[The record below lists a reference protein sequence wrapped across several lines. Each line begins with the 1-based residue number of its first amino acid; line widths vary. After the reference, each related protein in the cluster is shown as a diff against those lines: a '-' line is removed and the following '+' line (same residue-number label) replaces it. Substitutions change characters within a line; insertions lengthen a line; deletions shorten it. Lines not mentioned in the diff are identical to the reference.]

1 MQKLKDSSC
10 LGNIIKYNFWK
21 LYSMSTERMIEYLYA
36 KVKRFLYN
44 NNKYSISIERMIEY
58 LYAKVKRFF
67 YNNNNLTRK
76 DNNNLRQSNRSST
89 KYNAKKK
96 TLQR

>member
-1 MQKLKDSSC
+1 
-10 LGNIIKYNFWK
+10 
-21 LYSMSTERMIEYLYA
+21 MSTERMIEYLYA

-44 NNKYSISIERMIEY
+44 NNKYSISTERMIEY

-76 DNNNLRQSNRSST
+76 DNNNLRQSNEVAPSIMQ
-89 KYNAKKK
+89 KKNPPKVIKKK
-96 TLQR
+96 KP